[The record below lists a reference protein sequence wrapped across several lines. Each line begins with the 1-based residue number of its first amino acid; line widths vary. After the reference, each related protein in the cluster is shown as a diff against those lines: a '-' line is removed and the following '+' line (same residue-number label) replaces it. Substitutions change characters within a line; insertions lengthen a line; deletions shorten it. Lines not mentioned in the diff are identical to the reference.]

1 VCVGII
7 LTSLRSGLDDKREKK
22 EERKRKMNKHNNSY
36 NAGSELTIPGK
47 DMPQSKRVSASH
59 HFHRV
64 FYSDFKSGGFKHQ
77 IRRGG
82 ISDDGCVLTL
92 GTPGIKV
99 ANADDV
105 KQTSTCLYLL
115 VVLLFVDGNV

>member
-1 VCVGII
+1 MQAQSSQYPARTCRKAKGFLHPTTSTEYST
-7 LTSLRSGLDDKREKK
+7 LTSR
-22 EERKRKMNKHNNSY
+22 
-36 NAGSELTIPGK
+36 AG
-47 DMPQSKRVSASH
+47 VS
-59 HFHRV
+59 
-64 FYSDFKSGGFKHQ
+64 KHQ
-77 IRRGG
+77 IRRRG